1 MLVMLH
7 YLALHH
13 SMLPRM
19 PIYLPFAAFIAL
31 SACRPAPAIP
41 IPGKPEPATA
51 PVIAPSPSEPSPS
64 APAFRILPTA
74 RAVIS
79 RKTVSGIKFEGVSFD
94 SRSHQLLV
102 VDQAKGPGSE
112 FATSADAARK
122 NRALLAINAGFFT
135 PEGKPLG
142 LVVSNG
148 KSAGAWNSASSLGNG
163 IYRESSAGAAS
174 ISRRGSRSVT
184 SDAKQLLQAGPLLL
198 ENGNRISE
206 LNNSKTAL
214 RSILLTDG
222 GTRWWIGKT
231 SPCTLAALG
240 SALASGSPAPWKA
253 QNALNLDGGRSTD
266 LFISSSIPG
275 GPVNRRGFLNRP
287 VRNFLI
293 LKRR

>member
-1 MLVMLH
+1 
-7 YLALHH
+7 
-13 SMLPRM
+13 MLPRM
-19 PIYLPFAAFIAL
+19 PIFLPFAAFIAL

-51 PVIAPSPSEPSPS
+51 PVIAPSSSE
-64 APAFRILPTA
+64 PAFRILPPA

-79 RKTVSGIKFEGVSFD
+79 RKMVSGIKFEGVSLPT
-94 SRSHQLLV
+94 RTHRLLV

-240 SALASGSPAPWKA
+240 SALASG
-253 QNALNLDGGRSTD
+253 
-266 LFISSSIPG
+266 
-275 GPVNRRGFLNRP
+275 
-287 VRNFLI
+287 
-293 LKRR
+293 